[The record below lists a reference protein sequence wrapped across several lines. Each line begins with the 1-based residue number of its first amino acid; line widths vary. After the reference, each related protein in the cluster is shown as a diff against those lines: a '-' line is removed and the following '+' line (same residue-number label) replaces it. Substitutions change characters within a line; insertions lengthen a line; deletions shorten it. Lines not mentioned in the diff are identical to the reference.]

1 MTSLLSKRHH
11 AGFSSAE
18 IFVIVAIIAIMAAIG
33 IPSWL
38 GFLSNQRMRVAQS
51 GAVSAIRLAQA
62 GARREKLPWTVAF
75 RTNNNRVQWTA
86 NRSTT
91 PVTDWNW
98 TDLTGDSAN
107 QIQISTTATNFTLA
121 TGTYQYTFEYNGQV
135 SAGNTVPGRITFQ
148 PREGNLTASQR
159 CVRVVTLL
167 GAIRLDKGT
176 ACSS

>member
-1 MTSLLSKRHH
+1 MTSHLAKRHD

-18 IFVIVAIIAIMAAIG
+18 IFVIAVLIAVMSAIA

-38 GFLSNQRMRVAQS
+38 SFLNNQRMRIAQS
-51 GAVSAIRLAQA
+51 DAVSAIRLAQA

-86 NRSTT
+86 NRATT
-91 PVTDWNW
+91 PVANWNW
-98 TDLTGDSAN
+98 IDLTGESADR
-107 QIQISTTATNFTLA
+107 IQISTTATNFTL
-121 TGTYQYTFEYNGQV
+121 TSGRYQYTFEYNGQV

-167 GAIRLDKGT
+167 GAVRLENGA
-176 ACSS
+176 ACNS

>member
-1 MTSLLSKRHH
+1 MASRFSKQYQ

-18 IFVIVAIIAIMAAIG
+18 IFIIAVLVATMVAIA

-38 GFLSNQRMRVAQS
+38 GFLNNQRMRIAQAD
-51 GAVSAIRLAQA
+51 AVSAIRLAQA

-86 NRSTT
+86 NRATT
-91 PVTDWNW
+91 PVADWNW
-98 TDLTGDSAN
+98 RDLTGDSSN
-107 QIQISTTATNFTLA
+107 LIQISTTATNFTLA
-121 TGTYQYTFEYNGQV
+121 SGMYQYTFEYNGQV

-148 PREGNLTASQR
+148 PIEGNLTASQR

-167 GAIRLDKGT
+167 GAIRLNNGS
-176 ACSS
+176 ACNS